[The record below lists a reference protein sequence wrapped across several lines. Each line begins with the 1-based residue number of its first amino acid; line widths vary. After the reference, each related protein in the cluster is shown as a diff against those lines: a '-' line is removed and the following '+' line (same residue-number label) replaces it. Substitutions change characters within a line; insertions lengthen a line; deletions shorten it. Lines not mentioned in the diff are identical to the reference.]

1 MRTLAPAPTYTY
13 DPTRLT
19 FGRPSLLNGKKKLTI
34 AAGPNNPVGST
45 WIDLTK
51 DTFGIH
57 GTPDPRLVGK
67 RASHGCI
74 RLTNWDA
81 RELGSA
87 VRKGTVVVFEGRE
100 KAVKA

>member
-1 MRTLAPAPTYTY
+1 LAPAPTYTY
-13 DPTRLT
+13 DPSRLT
-19 FGRPSLLNGKKKLTI
+19 FGRKELREGKKKLTI

-67 RASHGCI
+67 RASNGCV

-81 RELGSA
+81 KALGA
-87 VRKGTVVVFEGRE
+87 
-100 KAVKA
+100 AVKAGATVVFTGKEKSFEA